1 MKLRTLSSAIIIA
14 TGFTSCTTIKI
25 DAPHPAELSLGRG
38 SRICIVPEQGSDA
51 NELAL
56 ALYQKFSTAGFYE
69 LVDRANMGNT
79 MQERNFQQMSFVDS
93 RSSGRMKSAD
103 AFIYLNADGFS
114 RSVNDSQTFTYNG
127 NSFTTYTATTFAT
140 YRAGYRAVQTASS
153 QIVGGRR
160 IELSDKKQAF
170 SPQGFPAPPDPY
182 EMFASM
188 RENIASQIF
197 DSLHPR
203 VDRISRPVGGT
214 KAPSTKR
221 AIALANA
228 GMWKDAVQ
236 CAKDGVNEMPADL
249 EAKYILAMIYQGAGM
264 YSQCDQELKGLMKIK
279 PSSKYTEALRENQIV
294 WNNAARFNQQM
305 Q

>member
-1 MKLRTLSSAIIIA
+1 MKRSTITTSIIVA
-14 TGFTSCTTIKI
+14 VCLTGCTTIKV

-38 SRICIVPEQGSDA
+38 SRVCIVPEQGSDA

-56 ALYQKFSTAGFYE
+56 ALFQKFSTAGFYE

-103 AFIYLNADGFS
+103 AFIYLSADGFS
-114 RSVNDSQTFTYNG
+114 RNQNDSQTFSYNG
-127 NSFTTYTATTFAT
+127 QSITTYTAKTFAN
-140 YRAGYRAVQTASS
+140 YRAGYRAVQTSSS
-153 QIVGGRR
+153 QIAGGRR
-160 IELSDKKQAF
+160 IELSDQKTAT
-170 SPQGFPAPPDPY
+170 STRGFPSPPDPY

-188 RENIASQIF
+188 REKIADQIF

-203 VDRISRPVGGT
+203 VDRISRAVGGT

-221 AIALANA
+221 AIGLANA

-236 CAKDGVNEMPADL
+236 SARDGVNEMPADL
-249 EAKYILAMIYQGAGM
+249 EAKYILAMIYQGGGM

-279 PSSKYTEALRENQIV
+279 PSSKYTDALRENQIV
-294 WNNAARFNQQM
+294 WNNAARFKQQM